1 MIRRPPR
8 AKRTDTLFPYTTLF
22 RAGSGQ
28 LAPAAAR
35 RAAGRAAA
43 GRGLPG
49 PDSGPERDRL
59 RQRRGGGDAYHR
71 RVAGDGDAAA
81 AAEGARRRCRTGRA
95 RGAAGGDPQEGRA
108 RTLGPV
114 GAHSGAT
121 EIPAETVAPECAP
134 TGNQCRR
141 TSTTVKL
148 SEPPPSSA
156 AA

>member
-1 MIRRPPR
+1 MSRRPPR
-8 AKRTDTLFPYTTLF
+8 STHTATLFPYTTLF
-22 RAGSGQ
+22 RSLAGNGPATLPGAAQFARRAVQAAGSGQ

-81 AAEGARRRCRTGRA
+81 AAEGEIGRA
-95 RGAAGGDPQEGRA
+95 H
-108 RTLGPV
+108 V
-114 GAHSGAT
+114 
-121 EIPAETVAPECAP
+121 
-134 TGNQCRR
+134 
-141 TSTTVKL
+141 
-148 SEPPPSSA
+148 
-156 AA
+156 